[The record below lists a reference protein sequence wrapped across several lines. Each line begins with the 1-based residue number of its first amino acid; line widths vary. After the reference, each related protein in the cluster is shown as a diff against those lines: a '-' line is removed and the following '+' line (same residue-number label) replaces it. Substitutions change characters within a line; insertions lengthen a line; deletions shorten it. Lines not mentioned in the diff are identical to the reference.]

1 VWAEFLSYEQAA
13 APSTLRLL
21 RRFDVRLCLSAPDG
35 ALRDSLAHLLRA
47 YADAGLDVALWL
59 LLPKAIGYWPSE
71 RNAAAFAAR
80 LDDLFVW
87 SDWQRVRVAW
97 IAVDLELP
105 LPQALA
111 YRRGRSLRRLVTT
124 LLIARS
130 NLNARRFA
138 QAVDQYRAILD
149 SIHAR
154 GAQALCA
161 AHDYIAEDFH
171 LGAPIVQDFLETP
184 VVDVA
189 WDIVS
194 TMIYNSL
201 VVEQFG
207 VTLDDA
213 RWMQYEI
220 GCELRRAFGARAGLS
235 LGLTGVGVLG
245 DEPHYSQPQDLA
257 PDIAAAKAAGIDD
270 IAIFNL
276 EGILNSPDPAAW
288 FQVAIDTPPAIPRRT
303 AWAAKERRMR
313 RRLARAVGWWRKWN
327 STTYDG

>member
-1 VWAEFLSYEQAA
+1 
-13 APSTLRLL
+13 
-21 RRFDVRLCLSAPDG
+21 
-35 ALRDSLAHLLRA
+35 
-47 YADAGLDVALWL
+47 
-59 LLPKAIGYWPSE
+59 
-71 RNAAAFAAR
+71 
-80 LDDLFVW
+80 
-87 SDWQRVRVAW
+87 
-97 IAVDLELP
+97 
-105 LPQALA
+105 
-111 YRRGRSLRRLVTT
+111 
-124 LLIARS
+124 
-130 NLNARRFA
+130 
-138 QAVDQYRAILD
+138 
-149 SIHAR
+149 
-154 GAQALCA
+154 
-161 AHDYIAEDFH
+161 
-171 LGAPIVQDFLETP
+171 
-184 VVDVA
+184 VA